1 MRAAGRTAKIDH
13 LRRLMDKSRA
23 TRATTVN
30 KITLSGSFDFAGK
43 FLWYVGLAGQ
53 LLWNIMALV
62 AVAQQS
68 TSTPYTF
75 ALPLFFT
82 TFLTP
87 VISLATSDT
96 WTRSSLL
103 CSVAAI
109 WWNPMFKQ
117 MKNGF
122 MNHIKGF
129 GDFYRLQFL
138 LIVIR
143 SLFYYTMGTGVFADP
158 FSSAT
163 TGAHLF
169 IFGFVTLVS
178 KPHFVFA
185 ESILRHSFEFGIFRE
200 I

>member
-1 MRAAGRTAKIDH
+1 MREAGRTAKIDH

-43 FLWYVGLAGQ
+43 CLWYVGLAGQ
-53 LLWNIMALV
+53 LLWSTMALV

-68 TSTPYTF
+68 TST
-75 ALPLFFT
+75 LFFT

-87 VISLATSDT
+87 VISLATSDM

-178 KPHFVFA
+178 KHYFVVA
-185 ESILRHSFEFGIFRE
+185 ERILRLSFEFGIFRE